1 MICKQGVLPD
11 KGEEQDASDDER
23 QGDDEE
29 AHGEDEDSHA
39 GEAEDGHHEGS
50 EDHRH
55 EQSVDNQPENIYCL
69 IAPSYKNSSKFRIN
83 LTSIADTI
91 NFAILFWNYKQKISA
106 RLAVGQPRS

>member
-69 IAPSYKNSSKFRIN
+69 IAPSYKNIGNIGKEK
-83 LTSIADTI
+83 LTRWTS
-91 NFAILFWNYKQKISA
+91 
-106 RLAVGQPRS
+106 RCRRPGPRSPR